1 MFWEG
6 RERIA
11 RSKKKC
17 CQERERV
24 RRIFT
29 ESCGTTLPPKST
41 QSMPR
46 SANCCRPHG
55 TSTALHRPASGRS
68 SSSSTIPLAPLV
80 ALAMAP
86 STLSAA
92 QPLTRC
98 GRARSRRCRSRPEV
112 RCGITGE
119 VGGAGEKLIRL
130 GFEENIKRYV
140 VRGGG
145 SCGPLGGKEKGPL
158 WQV

>member
-1 MFWEG
+1 MLS
-6 RERIA
+6 RE
-11 RSKKKC
+11 K
-17 CQERERV
+17 RV
-24 RRIFT
+24 GRIFT
-29 ESCGTTLPPKST
+29 QSCCSTVPHCHPRTPNDCPAHRTAAARTGLPRLCTGQP
-41 QSMPR
+41 
-46 SANCCRPHG
+46 AHG
-55 TSTALHRPASGRS
+55 VP
-68 SSSSTIPLAPLV
+68 SSTIPLAPLV

-98 GRARSRRCRSRPEV
+98 GRAHSRRCRSRPEV